1 MKKILAVMLSMGMA
15 LSLFGCQSGGTSER
29 PAESSSKTETEEQT
43 KKEADEAEV
52 TIVYMRQAGNTEVED
67 ELIKE
72 FEAQN
77 PGIKVQADDVPTEEC
92 YNKLALSHNAG
103 NPPDVIMTFWSP
115 DAAANGMLEPLLGS
129 YVDETDYLNRFVK
142 SCREM
147 DTYDGNLYAV
157 PFRAGPDS
165 WFANKDM
172 LDAAGLEIP
181 KFGEEWNWD
190 TFREYAEALRDP
202 DAGTYGIGIVGGNT
216 NGTEWQF
223 WPFLFQA
230 GGKIIENGKAV
241 FNGPEG
247 VEALEYV
254 CSLIQDDLIPPGITT
269 TDLNMLQDMQIA
281 HTLCMWTDGPWMLS
295 TMRNT
300 YPEENICVLPMTTA
314 KTFGNLSGGTSLG
327 MSSISNHKDEAWK
340 FIEFMTS
347 DEVLLKWNK
356 GTGNAPPVYSAWDDP
371 YYAEDRDWQVMKELA
386 MQDNEYIIPANHY
399 PESIALNQIMRNY
412 LQAAYIGEMSPK
424 EALDAAAEEWNE
436 ILEKYDPGAADLIW
450 K

>member
-1 MKKILAVMLSMGMA
+1 
-15 LSLFGCQSGGTSER
+15 
-29 PAESSSKTETEEQT
+29 
-43 KKEADEAEV
+43 
-52 TIVYMRQAGNTEVED
+52 
-67 ELIKE
+67 
-72 FEAQN
+72 
-77 PGIKVQADDVPTEEC
+77 
-92 YNKLALSHNAG
+92 
-103 NPPDVIMTFWSP
+103 
-115 DAAANGMLEPLLGS
+115 
-129 YVDETDYLNRFVK
+129 
-142 SCREM
+142 
-147 DTYDGNLYAV
+147 
-157 PFRAGPDS
+157 
-165 WFANKDM
+165 
-172 LDAAGLEIP
+172 
-181 KFGEEWNWD
+181 
-190 TFREYAEALRDP
+190 
-202 DAGTYGIGIVGGNT
+202 
-216 NGTEWQF
+216 
-223 WPFLFQA
+223 
-230 GGKIIENGKAV
+230 
-241 FNGPEG
+241 
-247 VEALEYV
+247 
-254 CSLIQDDLIPPGITT
+254 
-269 TDLNMLQDMQIA
+269 MLQDMQIA

-327 MSSISNHKDEAWK
+327 MSSISKHKDEAWK

>member
-1 MKKILAVMLSMGMA
+1 MKQKRYLSILLVVCMTVLLAACGKS
-15 LSLFGCQSGGTSER
+15 SDSENDKNG
-29 PAESSSKTETEEQT
+29 SK
-43 KKEADEAEV
+43 DEPV

-72 FEAQN
+72 FEKQN

-103 NPPDVIMTFWSP
+103 DPPDVIMTFWTP
-115 DAAANGMLEPLLGS
+115 DAAANGMLEPLLGK
-129 YVDETDYLNRFVK
+129 YMDEDEYLERFVK

-147 DTYDGNLYAV
+147 DTYDGDLYAI

-165 WFANKDM
+165 WFVNKDM
-172 LDAAGLEIP
+172 LDEANLEIP

-190 TFREYAEALRDP
+190 TFKEYAEALRDP
-202 DAGTYGIGIVGGNT
+202 ETEAYGIGLVGGNT

-241 FNGPEG
+241 FNSAEG

-254 CSLIQDDLIPPGITT
+254 CSLIEEDLIPPGITT
-269 TDLNMLQDMQIA
+269 VDLNMLQDMQIA
-281 HTLCMWTDGPWMLS
+281 DKLCMWTDGPWMLS

-300 YPEENICVLPMTTA
+300 YPDENICVLPMMTH

-327 MSSISNHKDEAWK
+327 MSSLSKHKEEAWK

-356 GTGNAPPVYSAWDDP
+356 GTGTAPPIYSAWEDP
-371 YYAEDRDWQVMKELA
+371 YYADDRDWKVIEELA

-399 PESIALNQIMRNY
+399 PESIALNQIIRGY

-424 EALDAAAEEWNE
+424 EALDAAAAEWNE
-436 ILEKYDPGAADLIW
+436 ILSKYDPTVADLIW